1 LSAKDV
7 NVGDSSFG
15 ASRRDSVAGMARSR
29 TALVALS
36 RSPSSSAASTKASTV
51 LDRLRAE
58 IVHGTRLPGEKLRL
72 EHLAPSYGVGR
83 TPLREAC
90 CRLAAEGL
98 VTIED
103 QRGFRV
109 APISRRDLLDL
120 TRTRQQIETI
130 ALRASIHQGTVAWEG
145 EVTAALHRLERSG
158 SPPPKGD
165 LGDAWEREHGR
176 LHAVLLSACDSP
188 LLLRFCAAL
197 FEQSERYRRLAA
209 AYGQPSRDIRAEHR
223 ALVQAVLDRDAE
235 RACALLVEHIA
246 RTTERVLAGHPS
258 LQS

>member
-1 LSAKDV
+1 
-7 NVGDSSFG
+7 
-15 ASRRDSVAGMARSR
+15 MARSR
-29 TALVALS
+29 PALVS
-36 RSPSSSAASTKASTV
+36 RRRHPSSSATSTKASTV

-58 IVHGTRLPGEKLRL
+58 IVHGTHPPGEKLRL

-120 TRTRQQIETI
+120 TRTRQQIEPL
-130 ALRASIHQGTVAWEG
+130 ALRASIQHGNVAWEG

-158 SPPPKGD
+158 SPPPEGGD
-165 LGDAWEREHGR
+165 LDDAWEREHGR

-188 LLLRFCAAL
+188 LLLRFCATL

-209 AYGQPSRDIRAEHR
+209 AYGQPSRDIGAEHR
-223 ALVQAVLDRDAE
+223 ALVRAALERDTE

-246 RTTERVLAGHPS
+246 RTTERVLAVHPS
-258 LQS
+258 LKS